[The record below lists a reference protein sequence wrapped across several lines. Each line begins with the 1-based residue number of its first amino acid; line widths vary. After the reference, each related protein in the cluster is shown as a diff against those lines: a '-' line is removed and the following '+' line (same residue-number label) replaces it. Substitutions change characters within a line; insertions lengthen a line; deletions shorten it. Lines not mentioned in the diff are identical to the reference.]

1 MEKDEIAFSVQ
12 MTPME
17 IYKFTI
23 YHSYHKASG
32 LLGVCLSIA
41 ALIMLI
47 VSFNELTDRD
57 KTVLTFVAA
66 WFLVLEPVTL
76 FFRARS
82 QVKRN
87 KSYQKPL
94 NYQMNQE
101 GITVSQ
107 GEEQQTIAWE
117 NLMKIVATRSQYLV
131 YSSKI
136 HAFVFPKKAFGQD
149 CEKAEI
155 IMRKYT
161 EGTGVR
167 LSRRIKKHSDRVEG

>member
-17 IYKFTI
+17 IYKFTM

-41 ALIMLI
+41 ALVMLI

-66 WFLVLEPVTL
+66 WFLILEPVTL

-94 NYQMNQE
+94 NYQMSRE

-107 GEEQQTIAWE
+107 GEAQQTIVWE
-117 NLMKIVATRSQYLV
+117 NLMKIVETKSQYLV

-136 HAFVFPKKAFGQD
+136 HAFVFPKKALGQE
-149 CEKAEI
+149 CEKAETI
-155 IMRKYT
+155 ILEYT
-161 EGTGVR
+161 KGTGVR
-167 LSRRIKKHSDRVEG
+167 LSSRIKKRRDRLEG

>member
-1 MEKDEIAFSVQ
+1 MNKDEIAFSVQ

-32 LLGVCLSIA
+32 LLGVCLSVA
-41 ALIMLI
+41 ALVMLI
-47 VSFNELTDRD
+47 MSFGDLNDRD
-57 KTVLTFVAA
+57 RTVLTFVAA
-66 WFLVLEPVTL
+66 WFLILEPVTM
-76 FFRARS
+76 FFRARG

-107 GEEQQTIAWE
+107 GEEHQTITWE
-117 NLMKIVATRSQYLV
+117 SLMKIVETNSQYLV

-136 HAFVFPKKAFGQD
+136 HAFVFPKKALGEE
-149 CEKAEI
+149 CKKAEE
-155 IMRKYT
+155 IML
-161 EGTGVR
+161 ENISGTGVR
-167 LSRRIKKHSDRVEG
+167 LAGKMKKHGAG

>member
-1 MEKDEIAFSVQ
+1 MEKDEVAFSVK
-12 MTPME
+12 MTPIE

-23 YHSYHKASG
+23 YHSYHKVSG
-32 LLGVCLSIA
+32 LIGVCLSIG

-66 WFLVLEPVTL
+66 WFLILEPITM

-94 NYQMNQE
+94 DYQMNQE

-117 NLMKIVATRSQYLV
+117 NLMKIVATKSQYLV

-136 HAFVFPKKAFGQD
+136 HAFVFPKKALGQD
-149 CEKAEI
+149 CEKAEAV
-155 IMRKYT
+155 MLKYT
-161 EGTGVR
+161 KGMEVR
-167 LSRRIKKHSDRVEG
+167 LSGKLKRHIEKLEE